1 MKRLI
6 IAAALMTAVLTGCGR
21 EEQEKQ
27 TMPSLET
34 IPPHSSTSPTFT
46 GSTAERYTAETT
58 RAPMT
63 GATGTTVYGAENLY
77 ADTPDRNGVYEDI
90 SADTTADEG
99 SPERV
104 QPDTAA
110 GTERFITETAD
121 TYR

>member
-6 IAAALMTAVLTGCGR
+6 LITALLAAALTGCGR

-63 GATGTTVYGAENLY
+63 GAVGTTVYGAENIS
-77 ADTPDRNGVYEDI
+77 ADTPDRNGAYENI
-90 SADTTADEG
+90 SADTAAYAG

-104 QPDTAA
+104 RPDTAV
-110 GTERFITETAD
+110 GTGSFIPETAD